1 MPSRSL
7 RPGHDVKLPFSHTCD
22 GRYLPVVQVE
32 TATREPIIVGYTT
45 VEASTYW
52 EACEKVSDQGVD
64 IRLCVN
70 YAIKATGQ
78 PAGSFQGVAQ
88 VPLFAK

>member
-1 MPSRSL
+1 MR
-7 RPGHDVKLPFSHTCD
+7 RLPKRVRRNITLAVLTLAGILSF
-22 GRYLPVVQVE
+22 YKAVE
-32 TATREPIIVGYTT
+32 MATREPTIVGYTT

-52 EACEKVSDQGVD
+52 EACEKVGDQGVD

-78 PAGSFQGVAQ
+78 PAGSFQGVAK
-88 VPLFAK
+88 VPIFDR